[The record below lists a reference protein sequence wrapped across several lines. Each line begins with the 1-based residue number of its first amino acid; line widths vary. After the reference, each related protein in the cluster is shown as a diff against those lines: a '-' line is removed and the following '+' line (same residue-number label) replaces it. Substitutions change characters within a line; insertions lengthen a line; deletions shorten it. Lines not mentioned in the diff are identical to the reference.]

1 MSKTGKI
8 VFLILAA
15 GGCLFADVETDNFL
29 RSVQKSYQSLKSVC
43 AEFTQTFHWKLTGEV
58 QTISGRVCSLDG
70 NQFRIETPEQLIVT
84 NGKVLWTYTKA
95 NNQVVIDRPENATS
109 DNPFIKEFLDKYLTE
124 YTAQPAPSDAE
135 GVRCVLMKAK
145 SEDQY
150 VTCMKLWID
159 EKSRLIRKIEQTDV
173 NDNITLFEVKNI
185 DTSVKLTPR
194 DFSFSPPE
202 GADVIDMR

>member
-1 MSKTGKI
+1 MREAGKI
-8 VFLILAA
+8 VYFLFAV
-15 GGCLFADVETDNFL
+15 GGYLFADVETDNFL

-58 QTISGRVCSLDG
+58 QTLSGRVCSLDG
-70 NQFRIETPEQLIVT
+70 NQFRIETPDQLIVT
-84 NGKVLWTYTKA
+84 NGKVLWTFTKA

-124 YTAQPAPSDAE
+124 YTAQPAASDAE
-135 GVRCVLMKAK
+135 GMRCVLMKAK

-150 VTCMKLWID
+150 VTRMKLWID

-194 DFSFSPPE
+194 DFNFTPPD